1 MALEKF
7 VFGSGLKGG
16 GWGGKLQDPT
26 KMVPLP
32 APPPRQSHEVG
43 TENRVRNS
51 PRTISEA
58 AEQSARVASIGLESL
73 SQTRQMRDVGL

>member
-32 APPPRQSHEVG
+32 TAPARAMRLVRRTGLETRQG
-43 TENRVRNS
+43 Q
-51 PRTISEA
+51 ISEA